1 MTEPTTEYRATD
13 AEVYLDYEGRA
24 QLVLF
29 TGKGRLTV
37 RMTREVL
44 ENLHCRAKRELD
56 RVPHSLERLERMA
69 RHQ

>member
-29 TGKGRLTV
+29 TGKGAV
-37 RMTREVL
+37 
-44 ENLHCRAKRELD
+44 AKGVGIEQAYS
-56 RVPHSLERLERMA
+56 PA
-69 RHQ
+69 G